1 MRVFLKSLTIF
12 MYLITCWVS
21 WGESLW
27 TPGFQG
33 YLSSEASVREG
44 DVVFVRV
51 DADSRLS
58 YSATSNDSKN
68 ITLEFAGGDYGNL
81 FSFLP
86 VITARGDSRLEG
98 EEAFALQALI
108 GVRVAEI
115 DAAGKARIA
124 GTQSTSVAGN
134 NETVS
139 VSGWL
144 DPRDLGPG
152 RVVDFSRLADARLS
166 FSTFMQSPNQTL
178 TNRDIEEILRTL
190 QETSPPQPGAELEST
205 LQTAETAGQRSYQLS
220 EAKKR
225 ELLLRY
231 INRMVDLIFQ

>member
-1 MRVFLKSLTIF
+1 MRVFLNSLTIC

-44 DVVFVRV
+44 DIVFVRV

-108 GVRVAEI
+108 GGRVAEI

-134 NETVS
+134 EETVS

-144 DPRDLGPG
+144 DPRDLGTG
-152 RVVDFSRLADARLS
+152 RVVDFSRLADARLN
-166 FSTFMQSPNQTL
+166 FSTFMQSPNQIL

-190 QETSPPQPGAELEST
+190 QVTSPPQPGAEAEST
-205 LQTAETAGQRSYQLS
+205 VPAAEIAGQRSYQLS
-220 EAKKR
+220 EDKKR